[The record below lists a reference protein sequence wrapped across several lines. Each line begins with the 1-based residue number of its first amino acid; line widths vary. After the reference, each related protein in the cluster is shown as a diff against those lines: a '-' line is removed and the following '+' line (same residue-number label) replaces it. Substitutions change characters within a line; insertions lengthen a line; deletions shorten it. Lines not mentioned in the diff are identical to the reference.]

1 MDEVRLENLSRDT
14 YTGLTNKAKLDIL
27 FDVATT
33 SCAEVREIVQ
43 RLDKLEKLM
52 RRRLVFDRV
61 CSGVGGVIG
70 GVVFWLGMFIKQAW
84 PFGGV

>member
-1 MDEVRLENLSRDT
+1 MDIKLENLSRET

-33 SCAEVREIVQ
+33 SRSDVQEIVQ

-52 RRRLVFDRV
+52 RRRLVFDRL

-70 GVVFWLGMFIKQAW
+70 GALFWVGTSMRTLW
-84 PFGGV
+84 P

>member
-1 MDEVRLENLSRDT
+1 MDIKLENLSRET

-33 SCAEVREIVQ
+33 SRSDVQEIVQ
-43 RLDKLEKLM
+43 RLCQLEKLM
-52 RRRLVFDRV
+52 RRRLVFDRL

-70 GVVFWLGMFIKQAW
+70 GALFWVGTSMRTLW
-84 PFGGV
+84 P